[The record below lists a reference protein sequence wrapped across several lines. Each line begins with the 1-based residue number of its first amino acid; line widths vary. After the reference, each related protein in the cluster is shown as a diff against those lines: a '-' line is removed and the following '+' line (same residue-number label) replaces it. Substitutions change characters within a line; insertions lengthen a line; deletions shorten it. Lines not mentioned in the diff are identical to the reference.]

1 MEEEP
6 EVSVTE
12 KGIQDST
19 SVMGVPTIEEQ
30 LNPETSK
37 PTKLN
42 KNGKPRKQL
51 SPDALER
58 LAKAR
63 EKANAMRQQNYAKKL
78 EEKVEK
84 LKSKNEV
91 VEQKPVINEE
101 PLTETTN
108 EVSVTE
114 KGITEPDPA
123 EVKEE
128 IMKKVKLQNAT
139 KVPKGKKKTKII
151 IEQSSDDTD
160 EFEPNDN
167 VVFVKRVSRKKKE
180 VPIVP
185 EPKVEMDSTS
195 GMGVLPPPQMPPSK
209 PPELT
214 PQQRLLKSQ
223 YEGMFSGGFMNQGNM
238 MRKYY

>member
-6 EVSVTE
+6 E
-12 KGIQDST
+12 IQQPT
-19 SVMGVPTIEEQ
+19 SVEEQ
-30 LNPETSK
+30 LNTETSK

-51 SPDALER
+51 SPEALER

-84 LKSKNEV
+84 LKIKNDEV
-91 VEQKPVINEE
+91 IK
-101 PLTETTN
+101 
-108 EVSVTE
+108 
-114 KGITEPDPA
+114 K

-128 IMKKVKLQNAT
+128 PQEKELKEEPEEVEIIKEKPKP
-139 KVPKGKKKTKII
+139 KPKGKKKTKII
-151 IEQSSDDTD
+151 VEQSSDDSD

-180 VPIVP
+180 PVPIVP
-185 EPKVEMDSTS
+185 EPEPQME
-195 GMGVLPPPQMPPSK
+195 LPPPETPKPPR
-209 PPELT
+209 PELT
-214 PQQRLLKSQ
+214 PQQRILKSQ
-223 YEGMFSGGFMNQGNM
+223 YESMFSGGFINQGNL
-238 MRKYY
+238 MRRHY

>member
-6 EVSVTE
+6 E
-12 KGIQDST
+12 IQEPT
-19 SVMGVPTIEEQ
+19 SVEEQ

-51 SPDALER
+51 SPEALER

-63 EKANAMRQQNYAKKL
+63 EKANAMRQQAYTKKL

-84 LKSKNEV
+84 LKIKNDEV
-91 VEQKPVINEE
+91 LPKKELKEE
-101 PLTETTN
+101 PQ
-108 EVSVTE
+108 E
-114 KGITEPDPA
+114 KEL
-123 EVKEE
+123 KEE
-128 IMKKVKLQNAT
+128 TEEVEIIKEKPKPKT
-139 KVPKGKKKTKII
+139 KGKKKTKII
-151 IEQSSDDTD
+151 VEQSSEDSD

-180 VPIVP
+180 PPPEPIK
-185 EPKVEMDSTS
+185 EPKVEME
-195 GMGVLPPPQMPPSK
+195 LPPPEMPPV
-209 PPELT
+209 PPPRPELT

-223 YEGMFSGGFMNQGNM
+223 YESMFSGGFMNNNL
-238 MRKYY
+238 MRRHY

>member
-6 EVSVTE
+6 E
-12 KGIQDST
+12 IQEPT
-19 SVMGVPTIEEQ
+19 SVEEQ

-51 SPDALER
+51 SPEALER

-63 EKANAMRQQNYAKKL
+63 EKANAMRQQAYTKKL

-84 LKSKNEV
+84 IRGERPEPAN
-91 VEQKPVINEE
+91 NEE
-101 PLTETTN
+101 ETN
-108 EVSVTE
+108 DDN
-114 KGITEPDPA
+114 KAKA
-123 EVKEE
+123 EVILPEPEKEIKE
-128 IMKKVKLQNAT
+128 KKVK
-139 KVPKGKKKTKII
+139 PKGKKKTKII
-151 IEQSSDDTD
+151 VEQSSDDSD

-180 VPIVP
+180 PVVEPVKEPPI
-185 EPKVEMDSTS
+185 ERQQ
-195 GMGVLPPPQMPPSK
+195 GMELPPPEMPPK
-209 PPELT
+209 PPQLT

-223 YEGMFSGGFMNQGNM
+223 YENMFSGGFMNQGNL
-238 MRKYY
+238 MRRHY